1 MLGLVPLASLLLVAG
16 EVELNATVTAET
28 RAGQA
33 PLRANEDPRAGVIG
47 VLTPMGD
54 LLIRQSDLEFRLE
67 YGPRIFW
74 RWPNLASRVK
84 PLVLHVGNLTL
95 ATRLT
100 PTLSLTGGST
110 VSAGEVDYSLLPQL
124 VGSVQAS
131 LPTVASL
138 LVATGRLGIDLQVTR
153 LTRVGL
159 ALEASHRRP
168 LGEVDP
174 TITPGAAFLQR
185 QSAVQAAPN
194 MTVRL
199 SRQDDVSF
207 ATAVAYRWFESGT
220 NFLSVTPQAGWRR
233 RLSATDEFRLSAG
246 VTYGHVRYAP
256 NTPTPS
262 GALAAETVSPVG
274 SAEVGKLLLRHRSV
288 ALQGVA
294 GAMVDYYVDP
304 ILTLAQKRVTVTAR
318 LLLSLRDRWTAGIE
332 TALGT
337 SIEPLAAP
345 GGMGTP
351 PDATYASVTVPI
363 RHRPADNV
371 FLEFGGQWADR
382 APHTESSVFG
392 FHQRQLWLYAMVTLT
407 TREVPRWVMPE
418 GGDSD
423 RRNRRPPQANSQGAP
438 TPAATSRVQ
447 SRSTE
452 RVTGATGAGTG
463 LPAPGSAIDGDQL
476 TGVDRP
482 TDVDSVLDRESAA
495 GGGVTPGAPSVPG
508 QRTPGGRDPYDEEEE
523 SETQRERELPNQSQ
537 LPIGIG
543 GVR

>member
-1 MLGLVPLASLLLVAG
+1 MLGLVPLAGLLLVAG
-16 EVELNATVTAET
+16 EVELNATVIAET
-28 RAGQA
+28 RGGQA
-33 PLRANEDPRAGVIG
+33 PLRANESPRGGVIG

-54 LLIRQSDLEFRLE
+54 LLIRRSDLEFRFE

-74 RWPNLASRVK
+74 RWPNLASRVR

-100 PTLSLTGGST
+100 PTLSLTGGGT

-138 LVATGRLGIDLQVTR
+138 FVTTARLGIDLQVTR
-153 LTRVGL
+153 LTRLGL

-168 LGEVDP
+168 LGDLDP
-174 TITPGAAFLQR
+174 MVAPGSAFLQR

-199 SRQDDVSF
+199 SRQDDLSF

-220 NFLSVTPQAGWRR
+220 NFLSVTPQVGWRR

-246 VTYGHVRYAP
+246 VTYGRGRYAAVAM
-256 NTPTPS
+256 NDARS
-262 GALAAETVSPVG
+262 AETVAPVG
-274 SAEVGKLLLRHRSV
+274 SAEIGKLLLRER
-288 ALQGVA
+288 ALALHGIAGV
-294 GAMVDYYVDP
+294 MVDYYVDP
-304 ILTLAQKRVTVTAR
+304 ILALEQKRLTLTAR
-318 LLLSLRDRWTAGIE
+318 LLLSVRDRWTAGIE
-332 TALGT
+332 AALGT
-337 SIEPLAAP
+337 TLEPLRP
-345 GGMGTP
+345 IGGVGRY
-351 PDATYASVTVPI
+351 PDATYASVSLPI

-382 APHTESSVFG
+382 APHDETSLFN
-392 FHQRQLWLYAMVTLT
+392 FHQRQLWLYAMVTVT
-407 TREVPRWVMPE
+407 TRDVPRWVLPE

-423 RRNRRPPQANSQGAP
+423 RRNRRPPQANGQAST
-438 TPAATSRVQ
+438 TPDASSRVT

-463 LPAPGSAIDGDQL
+463 LPVTGSAIDGDRL

-482 TDVDSVLDRESAA
+482 TDVDSVLDRESVA
-495 GGGVTPGAPSVPG
+495 GGTLAPGTASVPG
-508 QRTPGGRDPYDEEEE
+508 QRTAGGRDPYDEEEE